1 MAEVMNQKLKQ
12 AGLLCLELLHQHG
25 AQAWWVGGCV
35 RDRLL
40 GRPVKDIDI
49 TTNSLPQQ
57 TLQLFQDAGMTVIP
71 SGLKHGTLTVMVH
84 RVPVEITVYRSE
96 SDYLQHRYPRQ
107 VRFVDSLQQDC
118 ARRDFTINAL
128 CWNPREG
135 IRDFFGGQQDLKQ
148 RRIRCI
154 GQPHDRFNEDT
165 LRILRALRF
174 SSVLGF
180 TIEPQTAQAM
190 NELRELLHVLSAER
204 IAREMELMAAGDH
217 WPSALVQALPVL
229 RELFPY
235 LPLFQSETAWQSAL
249 DYARQCP
256 PDSILRLC
264 GLFLDAQPDRASSLA
279 LRFARQLKWSTRQT
293 KRLTVLCAQQ
303 RRLLD
308 EQQVTLRWLLH
319 DLEENSDDL
328 ITLQQA
334 AGLLEKNTADHLHA
348 RLRELRSTECLRIS
362 QLAVSGHDL
371 QALGCLGAQIGQ
383 LLQRC
388 LEAVLNGQIP
398 NEKEALLSFCQRIL
412 QEG

>member
-1 MAEVMNQKLKQ
+1 M
-12 AGLLCLELLHQHG
+12 
-25 AQAWWVGGCV
+25 
-35 RDRLL
+35 
-40 GRPVKDIDI
+40 
-49 TTNSLPQQ
+49 
-57 TLQLFQDAGMTVIP
+57 
-71 SGLKHGTLTVMVH
+71 
-84 RVPVEITVYRSE
+84 
-96 SDYLQHRYPRQ
+96 
-107 VRFVDSLQQDC
+107 
-118 ARRDFTINAL
+118 
-128 CWNPREG
+128 
-135 IRDFFGGQQDLKQ
+135 
-148 RRIRCI
+148 
-154 GQPHDRFNEDT
+154 
-165 LRILRALRF
+165 
-174 SSVLGF
+174 LGF

-303 RRLLD
+303 RRPLD

-334 AGLLEKNTADHLHA
+334 AGLLEKNAADHLHA